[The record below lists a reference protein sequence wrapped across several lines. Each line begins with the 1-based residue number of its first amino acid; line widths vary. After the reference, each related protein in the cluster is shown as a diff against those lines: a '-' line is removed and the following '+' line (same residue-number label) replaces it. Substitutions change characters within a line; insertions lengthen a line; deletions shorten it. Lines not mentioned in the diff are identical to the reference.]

1 VRAVD
6 DVLRV
11 LVFVVA
17 GANPMRAALA
27 LRPGSP
33 EGARALTGAVVLGY
47 TLVALAAW
55 GLAAVSGPMLDGLDI
70 SPESFRVG
78 GGIVLALGGARL
90 AVMGLT
96 EWDDV
101 PPAWRSALVP
111 IAFPVLLAPELVAV
125 AVGLGADEGA
135 GPVLLAAVV
144 AGILGTLAFVAVKGR
159 PGPSA
164 GATCRLVGGVAV
176 VCGTAYA
183 IDGIFAL

>member
-1 VRAVD
+1 VD

-17 GANPMRAALA
+17 AANPLRAALA
-27 LRPGSP
+27 LRPGAP
-33 EGARALTGAVVLGY
+33 EGARALTPAVALGY
-47 TLVALAAW
+47 GLVTLGAW

-90 AVMGLT
+90 AVTGLT
-96 EWDDV
+96 EWTDV
-101 PPAWRSALVP
+101 VPRWRSGLVP
-111 IAFPVLLAPELVAV
+111 IAFPVLLAPELVAA

-144 AGILGTLAFVAVKGR
+144 AAVLGTLAFVAVRGR
-159 PGPSA
+159 PGPTA
-164 GATCRLVGGVAV
+164 GAICRLVGGVAV